1 MATYASTTCEQPAGL
16 GNEPLHV
23 GEALLPKV
31 ERNVNDVCHKAK
43 CCKTLSE
50 EKTHF
55 AESNSEIS
63 YICVDESASQN
74 KNDTSFSPI

>member
-1 MATYASTTCEQPAGL
+1 MVTYASAAREQPARL
-16 GNEPLHV
+16 GDEALHV
-23 GEALLPKV
+23 GKALLPEV
-31 ERNVNDVCHKAK
+31 ERHVDDVCHKAK